1 MSLQFT
7 NIDDAF
13 SPLSQKRRKER
24 RPTEHVYE
32 YDEAPPSVL
41 QQHPGQVP
49 LPPPPQQQVVVDH
62 NKSLAEEIFAV
73 QPYINNLFMII
84 VLGMLYDIRQAAL
97 DCKVYMVKHST
108 YTPARM

>member
-13 SPLSQKRRKER
+13 SPLSHKKRKEK
-24 RPTEHVYE
+24 RPSEAVYE
-32 YDEAPPSVL
+32 YDELPP
-41 QQHPGQVP
+41 QAQPGQVP
-49 LPPPPQQQVVVDH
+49 LPPPQPPAVDH
-62 NKSLAEEIFAV
+62 HKSLAEEIFAM

-97 DCKVYMVKHST
+97 DCKLYMVKHSV
-108 YTPARM
+108 

>member
-13 SPLSQKRRKER
+13 SPLSQKKRKEK
-24 RPTEHVYE
+24 RPPDVVYE
-32 YDEAPPSVL
+32 EYNEAPP

-49 LPPPPQQQVVVDH
+49 LPQYPQQPAVVDH
-62 NKSLAEEIFAV
+62 HKSLAEEIFAV
-73 QPYINNLFMII
+73 QPYINNLFMIC

-97 DCKVYMVKHST
+97 DCKLHMVKHSI
-108 YTPARM
+108 

>member
-13 SPLSQKRRKER
+13 SPLSQKKRKEK
-24 RPTEHVYE
+24 RPAETIYE
-32 YDEAPPSVL
+32 YDEAPLSVL

-49 LPPPPQQQVVVDH
+49 LPPPPQQVHQVVVDH

-97 DCKVYMVKHST
+97 DCKLYMVKHSV
-108 YTPARM
+108 

>member
-13 SPLSQKRRKER
+13 SPLSQKKRKEK
-24 RPTEHVYE
+24 RPSEPVYE
-32 YDEAPPSVL
+32 YDEVPPP

-49 LPPPPQQQVVVDH
+49 LPPPPQQIVLDH

-73 QPYINNLFMII
+73 QPYINNLFMLI

-97 DCKVYMVKHST
+97 DCKLYMVKHSV
-108 YTPARM
+108 

>member
-13 SPLSQKRRKER
+13 SPLSQKKRKEK
-24 RPTEHVYE
+24 RPSEPVYE
-32 YDEAPPSVL
+32 YDEAPPP

-49 LPPPPQQQVVVDH
+49 LSPPPQIVVDH

-84 VLGMLYDIRQAAL
+84 VLGMLYDIRQAAI
-97 DCKVYMVKHST
+97 DCKLHMVKHSV
-108 YTPARM
+108 

>member
-13 SPLSQKRRKER
+13 SPLSQKKRKEK
-24 RPTEHVYE
+24 RPAETMYE

-41 QQHPGQVP
+41 QKHAGQVP
-49 LPPPPQQQVVVDH
+49 LPPPPQQIVVDH

-97 DCKVYMVKHST
+97 DCKLYIVKQS
-108 YTPARM
+108 M

>member
-13 SPLSQKRRKER
+13 SPLSQKKRKEK
-24 RPTEHVYE
+24 RPTETVYE
-32 YDEAPPSVL
+32 YDEATPSVL

-49 LPPPPQQQVVVDH
+49 LQPLPQQVAVDYH
-62 NKSLAEEIFAV
+62 KSLAEEIFAV

-97 DCKVYMVKHST
+97 DCKLYMSKHS
-108 YTPARM
+108 M

>member
-13 SPLSQKRRKER
+13 SPLSQKKRKEKR
-24 RPTEHVYE
+24 TLE
-32 YDEAPPSVL
+32 YDEVPPP

-49 LPPPPQQQVVVDH
+49 LPPPPQQLVVDH

-73 QPYINNLFMII
+73 QPYINNLFMLI

-97 DCKVYMVKHST
+97 DCKLYMVKHS
-108 YTPARM
+108 A

>member
-13 SPLSQKRRKER
+13 SPLSQKKRKEK
-24 RPTEHVYE
+24 RPTEVVYE
-32 YDEAPPSVL
+32 YDEAPPPAL

-49 LPPPPQQQVVVDH
+49 LPPPPQPLVVDH
-62 NKSLAEEIFAV
+62 HKSLADEIFAV

-97 DCKVYMVKHST
+97 DCKLYMVKHS
-108 YTPARM
+108 M

>member
-13 SPLSQKRRKER
+13 SPLSQKKRKER

-32 YDEAPPSVL
+32 SDEEAPL

-49 LPPPPQQQVVVDH
+49 LPPPQQQVVVDH

-97 DCKVYMVKHST
+97 DCKLYMVKQS
-108 YTPARM
+108 M

>member
-1 MSLQFT
+1 MALQFT

-13 SPLSQKRRKER
+13 SPLSQKKRKEKR
-24 RPTEHVYE
+24 QSEAVYE
-32 YDEAPPSVL
+32 YDEAPP

-49 LPPPPQQQVVVDH
+49 LPPPQMAVDYH
-62 NKSLAEEIFAV
+62 HKSLAEEIFAV

-97 DCKVYMVKHST
+97 DCKIYMVKQS
-108 YTPARM
+108 

>member
-13 SPLSQKRRKER
+13 SPLSHKKRKEK
-24 RPTEHVYE
+24 RPESVYE
-32 YDEAPPSVL
+32 YDEAPAPVL

-49 LPPPPQQQVVVDH
+49 IPNPPPQPVIDH
-62 NKSLAEEIFAV
+62 HKSLAEEIFAV

-97 DCKVYMVKHST
+97 DCKLYMLKHS
-108 YTPARM
+108 M

>member
-13 SPLSQKRRKER
+13 SPLSQKKRKEKT
-24 RPTEHVYE
+24 PVYE
-32 YDEAPPSVL
+32 YDEVPPP

-49 LPPPPQQQVVVDH
+49 LPPPQQIVNH

-97 DCKVYMVKHST
+97 DCKLYMVGVK
-108 YTPARM
+108 